1 MMQQPRSV
9 FFLGKGG
16 VGKSTSSAIT
26 ALSVAQAGKNVLLV
40 SLDPAH
46 NQSDIFDSKL
56 SDKPKKINKYLQVS
70 ELDLNKWVRKYLKG
84 VEEQVKGSYKYLT
97 ALNLEHYF
105 KVIKYSPGIEEYALL
120 MAYEHLTQKYSDL
133 DYIIFDMPPT
143 ALTLRF
149 FELPKVSLIWLNQLL
164 DLRNEI
170 LKKREII
177 STIKVGKK
185 KIQSDKIIT
194 RLDVQ
199 IERYQTISQTFSDS
213 EKTHLHLVLNP
224 DKMSLSESMLIVDRL
239 KEYELEVQKIFLNKF
254 QQEDISELK
263 EKLPASQIIILP
275 FSNSALLGIEK
286 LQEFL
291 DANNLQI
298 PISRY

>member
-1 MMQQPRSV
+1 MHQPCNI

-16 VGKSTSSAIT
+16 VGKSTSSALT
-26 ALSVAQAGKNVLLV
+26 AISAAEAGKKVLLV

-46 NQSDIFDSKL
+46 NQSDIFDTKL
-56 SDKPKKINKYLQVS
+56 SDKPKKINKQLSVS
-70 ELDLNKWVRKYLKG
+70 ELDLNKWVRSYLKG
-84 VEEQVKGSYKYLT
+84 VEEQVKGTYKYLT

-120 MAYEHLTQKYSDL
+120 MAYEHLTQKYRDM
-133 DYIIFDMPPT
+133 DYIVFDMPPT

-149 FELPKVSLIWLNQLL
+149 FELPKTSLIWLNQLL
-164 DLRNEI
+164 SLRNEI

-194 RLDVQ
+194 RLDIQ
-199 IERYQTISQTFSDS
+199 IARYEAIRQTFSDP
-213 EKTHLHLVLNP
+213 KRTYLHLVLNP
-224 DKMSLSESMLIVDRL
+224 DKMSLSESMLIVRRL
-239 KEYELEVQKIFLNKF
+239 QEYELTIQTVFLNKY

-263 EKLPASQIIILP
+263 GKLPKTPIVKIPRSH
-275 FSNSALLGIEK
+275 SALLGMEM
-286 LQEFL
+286 LQNFL
-291 DANNLQI
+291 THNNIRI
-298 PISRY
+298 PLP